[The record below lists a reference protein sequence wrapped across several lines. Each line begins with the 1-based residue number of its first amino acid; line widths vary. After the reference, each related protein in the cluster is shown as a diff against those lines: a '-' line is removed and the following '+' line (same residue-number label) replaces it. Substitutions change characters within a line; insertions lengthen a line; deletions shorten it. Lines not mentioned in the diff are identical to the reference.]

1 MHRNAKQDVRILT
14 TLSRWP
20 QIIQFCIKDYE
31 AALDS
36 GIEYRIVVESTEDE
50 FALSNE
56 IELLLKKPNLKLAT
70 CAVKLK
76 TNGAIFDDKEVSINF
91 FPSKSLSESPF
102 IWSNHPSLISM
113 LEDQFEKNWENSAK

>member
-56 IELLLKKPNLKLAT
+56 IELLLKSQILNLLLVQSTLKPMVQFLMIKRSPS
-70 CAVKLK
+70 
-76 TNGAIFDDKEVSINF
+76 ISFQVSRYQTLH
-91 FPSKSLSESPF
+91 SYGQTTLV
-102 IWSNHPSLISM
+102 
-113 LEDQFEKNWENSAK
+113 